1 MKRIIVYLI
10 LLWVSLFIQVPLHAQ
25 VVDVCAGDGTDSV
38 TLSVS
43 NFQYGLIQWQNSSD
57 GVLWFD
63 IEDAND
69 TILRFLPIE
78 EGYYR
83 AVITYMD
90 CPYDTSQV
98 SHIKM
103 TPKAYAGPD
112 KLANAGYMTQLRGN
126 ELEGV
131 RSMWE
136 VLEGDNAII
145 DDVEDPYSLFSGTD
159 TLYQLQW
166 TLANECGVSHDT
178 VAVRFVEP
186 IFYDKIVVVDTTDQI
201 FGDSLERHLGIYR
214 IAFNDPVPVIT
225 DSTILVGI
233 PYGGFLRKV
242 VYAEHREDTVV
253 MYTQQATLDD
263 IIVRGAFSFDALAS
277 NGRHRDRGLYV
288 RMDHLPTRA
297 ELQQN
302 LTTRDGRIPYY
313 EFPTETS
320 NLATPSSIQSRG
332 WNFGL
337 TPFSG
342 DHFDI
347 NANIKLQDVRFSFF
361 DPFFDYSVEK
371 NETGMVTSYY
381 VGVENTVSFKLKVEG
396 SFDVTALEVPII
408 PEMSYHK
415 LVMLGWIPIEVG
427 ATYNFKAKLKGSAS
441 VSSKSFDCTGR
452 VRMSLALDA
461 DVDNGTA
468 HTRFD
473 PPQNSLFILPEE
485 GSSMNDVSVDLSFS
499 LEHKVDLKLYEIIGP
514 FFSVATPKMSVGM
527 CHTVHNNDNIHNYH
541 LKGEIPWE
549 IGLKGTILKK
559 DILDIHYE
567 DSKEIFNW
575 SRPGIVERHVDN
587 SYNYHDFQVNDIV
600 PIKVKVSG
608 HAVQNLAESPLALNP
623 LFQVYNDF
631 TSLFDVNNTSLVM
644 FPVSRAK
651 VTFSTND
658 GTLGHLADESDP
670 NVGYSGL
677 SFTADPVDAYTDNN
691 GIATVY
697 WKPNNPMFNVIK
709 ARVTNCS
716 GEDVKG
722 SPLMITVDN
731 CGTSDLHLDI
741 VDGRLRPSGGL
752 GSGYMYGTSISGIM
766 PFEWDVHEPLTLTPG
781 NTYFVKSGSCVASA
795 VCPVKVCHLNV
806 THSLRGN
813 NLVVAVRNG
822 KGPYRFYL
830 NDAFLSVSA
839 LPNTVVP
846 LSENGTYSI
855 KVVDADGCEAVD
867 ENIIFWDQKTVPVV
881 YTNRA
886 YNTANEVYDDVQGII
901 LSDGN
906 CNITERGIYWSASA
920 NMAPAT
926 KIVSNAITDD
936 FVCHIPNVVQGQ
948 VLYACAYAVN
958 EKGTGYGDTITLR
971 NGERPAV
978 VPTVSSTSVT
988 SITSNS
994 ACSGG
999 TVLDDGGADVIAR
1012 GVCWS
1017 TIQNPT
1023 ASNSHTTNGTGTGSF
1038 TSNLTGLSA
1047 GTTYYVRAYAT
1058 NSVGTAYGS
1067 EMTFTTNSAYDGGQP
1082 CSDTPTVTDIDGNT
1096 YNTVQIGI
1104 QCWMKENLRTTHYSD
1119 GTSIPLS
1126 NTISYDVAYRY
1137 CPYNSSYASTYGH
1150 LYNWPAV
1157 MHNASSS
1164 NSNPSGV
1171 QGVCPA
1177 GWHVPSDA
1185 EWTQLTDYVS
1195 SKNEYLCVAYGSY
1208 IYSFEIAKALA
1219 SVSGWVAGTADCAV
1233 GNNPSSNN
1241 ATGFSAVPVGDIMT
1255 SYEGAGCLTS
1265 FWSTT
1270 QSSSLA
1276 SYYRGLNFDRS
1287 GVVRGANNTYCGK
1300 SVRCLKDGV
1309 GEEIVTT
1316 PMVVTT
1322 PISSITPVSAYGGGV
1337 VLSHGGSDI
1346 IARGVCWST
1355 DLNPSIDDNHT
1366 VDGFGTGE
1374 FYSIISNLTPNT
1386 TYYVRAYA
1394 TNSVG
1399 TAYGE
1404 QVEFTTLDLQV
1415 DEHAC
1420 SDMPFVVDHEGNGY
1434 RTVRVG
1440 EQCWM
1445 RENMRCTTSPSTGA
1459 TILETSPSSYSC
1471 TGKKAYYVNG
1481 IPSNTATY
1489 GLLYNWNAAVDTFNT
1504 AYGETSANTF
1514 SNNSVNVTFS
1524 GNRRGICPQGW
1535 HLPSD
1540 AEWTTMVDYMI
1551 SQSQYACGSDNTYI
1565 AKALAS
1571 TSDWN
1576 SSTNTCVVGNNLMTN
1591 NVTGFSA
1598 VPAGGYYGYFD
1609 NLGSRAY
1616 LWTATQSNSSRANY
1630 RGLYYDRANVG
1641 SGLGGKNIG
1650 FSVRCL
1656 RD

>member
-43 NFQYGLIQWQNSSD
+43 NYQYGLIQWQNSSD

-297 ELQQN
+297 ELQQD

-415 LVMLGWIPIEVG
+415 LVMLGWVPIEVG

-514 FFSVATPKMSVGM
+514 FFSVSTPKMSVGM

-608 HAVQNLAESPLALNP
+608 HAAQNLAESPLALNP

-644 FPVSRAK
+644 FPVSRVK
-651 VTFSTND
+651 VTFSTNN

-822 KGPYRFYL
+822 KGPCRFYL

-920 NMAPAT
+920 NMASAT

-958 EKGTGYGDTITLR
+958 EKGTGYGDTITLQR
-971 NGERPAV
+971 TDSLSPDQ
-978 VPTVSSTSVT
+978 PTGDFICGTSKVK
-988 SITSNS
+988 
-994 ACSGG
+994 
-999 TVLDDGGADVIAR
+999 DH
-1012 GVCWS
+1012 
-1017 TIQNPT
+1017 QN
-1023 ASNSHTTNGTGTGSF
+1023 N
-1038 TSNLTGLSA
+1038 
-1047 GTTYYVRAYAT
+1047 
-1058 NSVGTAYGS
+1058 
-1067 EMTFTTNSAYDGGQP
+1067 E
-1082 CSDTPTVTDIDGNT
+1082 
-1096 YNTVQIGI
+1096 YNTVQIGQ
-1104 QCWMKENLRTTHYSD
+1104 QCWTRENMRCTTSPSTGTIILEYPAARYSYS
-1119 GTSIPLS
+1119 GKKAYYVNGNAN
-1126 NTISYDVAYRY
+1126 NTAE
-1137 CPYNSSYASTYGH
+1137 YGL
-1150 LYNWPAV
+1150 LYNWNAAV
-1157 MHNASSS
+1157 DTFNVQFGETST
-1164 NSNPSGV
+1164 NTTPSAPYVTFTGTRR
-1171 QGVCPA
+1171 GICPQ

-1185 EWTQLTDYVS
+1185 EWTQLTDYV
-1195 SKNEYLCVAYGSY
+1195 GS
-1208 IYSFEIAKALA
+1208 
-1219 SVSGWVAGTADCAV
+1219 
-1233 GNNPSSNN
+1233 
-1241 ATGFSAVPVGDIMT
+1241 
-1255 SYEGAGCLTS
+1255 
-1265 FWSTT
+1265 
-1270 QSSSLA
+1270 Q
-1276 SYYRGLNFDRS
+1276 
-1287 GVVRGANNTYCGK
+1287 
-1300 SVRCLKDGV
+1300 
-1309 GEEIVTT
+1309 
-1316 PMVVTT
+1316 
-1322 PISSITPVSAYGGGV
+1322 SAYQCN
-1337 VLSHGGSDI
+1337 GS
-1346 IARGVCWST
+1346 ST
-1355 DLNPSIDDNHT
+1355 N
-1366 VDGFGTGE
+1366 
-1374 FYSIISNLTPNT
+1374 
-1386 TYYVRAYA
+1386 
-1394 TNSVG
+1394 
-1399 TAYGE
+1399 
-1404 QVEFTTLDLQV
+1404 
-1415 DEHAC
+1415 
-1420 SDMPFVVDHEGNGY
+1420 
-1434 RTVRVG
+1434 
-1440 EQCWM
+1440 
-1445 RENMRCTTSPSTGA
+1445 
-1459 TILETSPSSYSC
+1459 
-1471 TGKKAYYVNG
+1471 
-1481 IPSNTATY
+1481 
-1489 GLLYNWNAAVDTFNT
+1489 
-1504 AYGETSANTF
+1504 
-1514 SNNSVNVTFS
+1514 
-1524 GNRRGICPQGW
+1524 
-1535 HLPSD
+1535 
-1540 AEWTTMVDYMI
+1540 
-1551 SQSQYACGSDNTYI
+1551 I

-1571 TSDWN
+1571 TTGWN
-1576 SSTNTCVVGNNLMTN
+1576 SYPVTCAVGNTPAAN
-1591 NVTGFSA
+1591 NATGFTA
-1598 VPAGGYYGYFD
+1598 VPAGYYYSSGYNGF
-1609 NLGSRAY
+1609 GVHAIFWS
-1616 LWTATQSNSSRANY
+1616 ATQRNISSAYSRYLDHNY
-1630 RGLYYDRANVG
+1630 AYVNVDADT
-1641 SGLGGKNIG
+1641 KYVG